1 MSSCDIENQELVRL
15 FRNNECCGRTRE
27 TVTTILHTILLDS
40 NNTYL
45 VWPLYLVICM
55 GEYMVNQN
63 DWYIHILNKNVQQNA
78 MTDIFDANCTAP
90 KKRVYFV
97 VRNKPI
103 FTMTI
108 IYVQQ
113 KISYVIVLLRFCS
126 IHLRNKK
133 E

>member
-15 FRNNECCGRTRE
+15 FRSNECCGRTRE
-27 TVTTILHTILLDS
+27 TVTTILHTLLLDS
-40 NNTYL
+40 NTTYL

-126 IHLRNKK
+126 IHLSNKK
-133 E
+133 G